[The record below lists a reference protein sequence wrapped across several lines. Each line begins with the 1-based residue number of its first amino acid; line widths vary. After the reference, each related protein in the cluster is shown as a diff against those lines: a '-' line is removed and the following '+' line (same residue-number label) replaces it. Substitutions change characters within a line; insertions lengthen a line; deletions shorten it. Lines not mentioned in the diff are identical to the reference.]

1 MTGTLTRCMKVEKE
15 VFGITTGALKK
26 RCELQAANKHPMH
39 FRGDFNQDPT
49 LVETKQNA
57 DVSKTS

>member
-1 MTGTLTRCMKVEKE
+1 MKVEKE